1 MSDSTALPTGY
12 PAESNREQTYT
23 QANAKRAATGATNTA
38 ALPGTGS
45 HTGPRISNR
54 RLEDIR
60 TSLSDRDLAILA
72 SVERYRFLTARHLQA
87 LHFTDHAS
95 PDSASR
101 TCRRVLARLRGLR
114 ILGVLDRRIGGIRAG
129 SEGLVYYV
137 DTAGD
142 RIQRDSTQARARR
155 RFDEP
160 SARFLDHTL
169 AIADMAI
176 AVMDAARTHGAEVV
190 KIDPEHH
197 ATRAYQDG
205 YGVPQVLRPDLY
217 IELAASVG
225 DDEVSA
231 FFIEVDLGHES
242 LPTLLGKSLA
252 YEDYRATGSEQCQYG
267 GFPQVIWAMDAY
279 RETTALRRRKA
290 LGDAIDRN
298 HRTATSLY
306 RILALPDTATALV
319 RGLRHD

>member
-1 MSDSTALPTGY
+1 MSDTTPLPADY
-12 PAESNREQTYT
+12 PTESNREHTNT
-23 QANAKRAATGATNTA
+23 QASDKRAATGATNTV
-38 ALPGTGS
+38 ALPSAGS

-54 RLEDIR
+54 RLADIR

-72 SVERYRFLTARHLQA
+72 SVERYRFLSARHLQV

-95 PDSASR
+95 AESASR
-101 TCRRVLARLRGLR
+101 TCRRVLARLRV
-114 ILGVLDRRIGGIRAG
+114 LGVLDRRIGGIRAG
-129 SEGLVYYV
+129 SEGLIYYV

-142 RIQRDSTQARARR
+142 RIQRDSTQARTRR

-176 AVMDAARTHGAEVV
+176 AVMDAAKAHGAEVV

-197 ATRAYQDG
+197 ATRTYQDG
-205 YGVPQVLRPDLY
+205 YGVPQVLRPDIY
-217 IELAASVG
+217 VELAASVG

-242 LPTLLGKSLA
+242 LPTLVGKSLA
-252 YEDYRATGSEQCQYG
+252 YEDYRATGTEQRQYG

-279 RETTALRRRKA
+279 RQTTALRRRKA
-290 LGDAIDRN
+290 LGDAIERN
-298 HRTATSLY
+298 NRTATGLY
-306 RILALPDTATALV
+306 RILALPDTADALV
-319 RGLRHD
+319 QGLHHD

>member
-1 MSDSTALPTGY
+1 MSDTTPLPTDY
-12 PAESNREQTYT
+12 PTESNREQTNT
-23 QANAKRAATGATNTA
+23 LASAKRAATGATNTV
-38 ALPGTGS
+38 ALPSTGS

-60 TSLSDRDLAILA
+60 AGLSDRDLAMLA
-72 SVERYRFLTARHLQA
+72 SVERYRFLSARHLQA

-95 PDSASR
+95 TESASR
-101 TCRRVLARLRGLR
+101 TCRRVLARLRRLR

-142 RIQRDSTQARARR
+142 RIQRDGAQARRRR

-176 AVMDAARTHGAEVV
+176 AVREAAQSHGAEVV

-197 ATRAYQDG
+197 ATRTYQDG

-225 DDEVSA
+225 DDEVSV

-252 YEDYRATGSEQCQYG
+252 YEEYRATGSEQRQYG
-267 GFPQVIWAMDAY
+267 GFPQVIWAMDAH

-290 LGDAIDRN
+290 LGDAIERN
-298 HRTATSLY
+298 SRTAASLY
-306 RILALPDTATALV
+306 RILALPDTADALV
-319 RGLRHD
+319 QGLCHD